1 MQKQL
6 SIGERIVDLRK
17 AQSMSQKE
25 LAEKIGLSP
34 SQLSRIENGLATTVT
49 SDTLVALAQAFRVS
63 TDYLLGLTAIRTP
76 KNTDVAQLR
85 LSETV
90 LRRLLDGTLNADI
103 LNRLLEHRAFPYLLN
118 LAQIY
123 FADTAALGV
132 TARNE
137 MIDFLLGSLIAFS
150 GEHPEHRQEIMQDK
164 TFLKAQKLGA
174 HEAEMEKIKEVFLG
188 ILRDIKDGMEN
199 DSAPAIITGADAM
212 RQILADLPPQTA
224 KQPTLEEVAVVTTAQ
239 AQKLINLDETTA
251 AQFQDLM
258 KQVLRVAGK

>member
-103 LNRLLEHRAFPYLLN
+103 LNRLLEHRAFPYGEQN
-118 LAQIY
+118 Y
-123 FADTAALGV
+123 D
-132 TARNE
+132 
-137 MIDFLLGSLIAFS
+137 MIDGRVNNSAKENYKTAPLTPI
-150 GEHPEHRQEIMQDK
+150 QESVVDNKPAK
-164 TFLKAQKLGA
+164 THTSDRDPKKRRPVLQRLNEKKA
-174 HEAEMEKIKEVFLG
+174 
-188 ILRDIKDGMEN
+188 
-199 DSAPAIITGADAM
+199 
-212 RQILADLPPQTA
+212 
-224 KQPTLEEVAVVTTAQ
+224 EVAA
-239 AQKLINLDETTA
+239 
-251 AQFQDLM
+251 
-258 KQVLRVAGK
+258 RYGGKSPEISKDDMERNRK